1 MGSSQSLMYVVSKFI
16 KTCIVILAIQGT
28 FILRFYVQSISGS
41 AAHVQTT
48 VYPKIYYY
56 FHPFPVT

>member
-28 FILRFYVQSISGS
+28 FILRFSVQSSTKPAKDLKYGVVRKAMGS
-41 AAHVQTT
+41 EFE
-48 VYPKIYYY
+48 KKL
-56 FHPFPVT
+56 